1 MALPPLPEAFGNYAL
16 PDFIHLVE
24 PEAVVW
30 WPQAPGW
37 RILAVAALLAVG
49 VAAWRRWR
57 RWRRDAYRREALK
70 ALRDC
75 RNLAPEARLQ
85 TTARI
90 LKAAALAAFP
100 RHEIA
105 ALSGDPWLDWLDGNA
120 PQAFSSVSRRLLGA
134 GQYRS
139 SRIPD
144 DSELAIL
151 AQDCE
156 RWLSGHRKATQ

>member
-1 MALPPLPEAFGNYAL
+1 M
-16 PDFIHLVE
+16 E

-75 RNLAPEARLQ
+75 RNLSPQARLQ

-100 RHEIA
+100 
-105 ALSGDPWLDWLDGNA
+105 L
-120 PQAFSSVSRRLLGA
+120 
-134 GQYRS
+134 
-139 SRIPD
+139 RILVPFKL
-144 DSELAIL
+144 ELPKPKLAIL